1 MPELPEVETTLQ
13 TLKPYLEGKLIDR
26 VEIYTKKLRVMVPE
40 NLGHRMEG
48 RKISRLS
55 RRAKYMI
62 WALEGGAETV
72 ESFSPLAII
81 IHLGMSG
88 RFRVEAKDGQAF
100 QPLKHDHMMIECG
113 DSRIIF
119 NDARRFGLIDDY
131 AGESVESCHYF
142 KHLGPEPLSDAWS
155 LDTFFDALKSR
166 QTSIKQMLLDQKI
179 VVGIGNIYAN
189 EALYMAGIH
198 PMRAAK
204 SLEFHEVKSLM
215 ECVRAVLRAAIAQS
229 GSTLRDYRRISGE
242 IGGFQEHFQVY
253 DREGKSCPTCEKA
266 QKNNPDS
273 PRCCVQ
279 RIVQNGRS
287 SFFCATKQV

>member
-13 TLKPYLEGKLIDR
+13 TLKPYLEDKFIDR
-26 VEIYTKKLRVMVPE
+26 VEIYTKKLRVIVPE
-40 NLGHRMEG
+40 NLEYRMVG
-48 RKISRLS
+48 RKIFWLS

-62 WALEGGAETV
+62 WELEEGDAGGQPSLSLAL
-72 ESFSPLAII
+72 I

-131 AGESVESCHYF
+131 TGAEVENCHYF
-142 KHLGPEPLSDAWS
+142 NHLGPEPLGDEWC
-155 LDTFFDALKSR
+155 LDTFFDVLKSR
-166 QTSIKQMLLDQKI
+166 QTSIKQILLDQKI

-204 SLEFHEVKSLM
+204 SLEFHEVSCLM
-215 ECVRAVLRAAIAQS
+215 ESVRTVLRAAIAQS

-253 DREGKSCPTCEKA
+253 DREGKSCPACEKA
-266 QKNNPDS
+266 RKNNPDS
-273 PRCCVQ
+273 PPCCVQ

-287 SFFCATKQV
+287 SFFCVTKQR

>member
-13 TLKPYLEGKLIDR
+13 TLKPYLESKIIDR

-40 NLGHRMEG
+40 NFENKVLGR
-48 RKISRLS
+48 RILRLT

-62 WALEGGAETV
+62 WELEEGSEGGQ
-72 ESFSPLAII
+72 SSPSIALI

-88 RFRVEAKDGQAF
+88 RFRVERKESQGF

-119 NDARRFGLIDDY
+119 NDARRFGLVDLCPVSDLR
-131 AGESVESCHYF
+131 ECVYF
-142 KHLGPEPLSDAWS
+142 KHLGPEPLGDEWDFEA
-155 LDTFFDALKSR
+155 FCEILKSR
-166 QTSIKQMLLDQKI
+166 ASSIKQVLLDQKI

-198 PMRAAK
+198 PMRPAK
-204 SLEFHEVKSLM
+204 SLESQEIARLM
-215 ECVRAVLRAAIAQS
+215 EAVRAVLRAAIAQS

-242 IGGFQEHFQVY
+242 VGGFQEHFQVY
-253 DREGKSCPTCEKA
+253 DRAGQSCPECEMKA
-266 QKNNPDS
+266 KNAPDS
-273 PRCCVQ
+273 PMCCVQ

-287 SFFCATKQV
+287 SFFCVNKQR